1 MDIETLNP
9 YVVRIL
15 ISARDEDSMSSIAKR
30 IGLSYGW
37 THKWISVLIK
47 EGVFKEKWKGII
59 LQKDNPTYKK
69 IMQFIKNTI
78 NPINLYYSL
87 LPLIGVS
94 YSLTQT
100 DAVYVWT
107 KGGYNIARYRKFYP
121 IFIKIEKKDYKLFL
135 YYCNKLGLKVKSKNG
150 VFYEPKL
157 VEKLISVK
165 NGDYNV
171 DSLEET
177 IDFMKNNIYNFEPAL
192 EMVDEMYHKKLGYKY
207 KEVSSLYLYPNFLWY
222 I

>member
-1 MDIETLNP
+1 MNIETLNP

-47 EGVFKEKWKGII
+47 EGVFKEKWK
-59 LQKDNPTYKK
+59 
-69 IMQFIKNTI
+69 
-78 NPINLYYSL
+78 
-87 LPLIGVS
+87 
-94 YSLTQT
+94 
-100 DAVYVWT
+100 
-107 KGGYNIARYRKFYP
+107 
-121 IFIKIEKKDYKLFL
+121 E
-135 YYCNKLGLKVKSKNG
+135 
-150 VFYEPKL
+150 
-157 VEKLISVK
+157 LISVK

-207 KEVSSLYLYPNFLWY
+207 KEVN
-222 I
+222 

>member
-9 YVVRIL
+9 YVIRIL
-15 ISARDEDSMSSIAKR
+15 ISARDQDSMSSIAKR

-47 EGVFKEKWKGII
+47 EGVFKEKWNGII
-59 LQKDNPTYKK
+59 LQEDNQSYKK

-78 NPINLYYSL
+78 NPINLYYST
-87 LPLIGVS
+87 LPLMGIS

-107 KGGYNIARYRKFYP
+107 NGGYNIARYKEFYP
-121 IFIKIEKKDYKLFL
+121 IFIKIEKKDYQTFL
-135 YYCNKLGLKVKSKNG
+135 YYCNKLGLNIKAKDG
-150 VFYEPKL
+150 TFYDPKL

-165 NGDYNV
+165 NGKYDV

-192 EMVDEMYHKKLGYKY
+192 EMIDEMYHKKLGYEY
-207 KEVSSLYLYPNFLWY
+207 KEVSSLS
-222 I
+222 

>member
-9 YVVRIL
+9 YVIRIL
-15 ISARDEDSMSSIAKR
+15 ISARDQDSMSSIAKR

-37 THKWISVLIK
+37 THKWVSVLIK
-47 EGVFKEKWKGII
+47 EGVFKEKWNGII
-59 LQKDNPTYKK
+59 LQEDNQSYKK

-78 NPINLYYSL
+78 NPINLYYST
-87 LPLIGVS
+87 LPLMGIS

-107 KGGYNIARYRKFYP
+107 NGGYNIARYKEFYP
-121 IFIKIEKKDYKLFL
+121 IFIKIEKKDYQTFL
-135 YYCNKLGLKVKSKNG
+135 YYCNKLGLNIKAKDG
-150 VFYEPKL
+150 TFYDPKL
-157 VEKLISVK
+157 VKKLISVK
-165 NGDYNV
+165 NGKYDV

-192 EMVDEMYHKKLGYKY
+192 EMIDEMYHKKLGYKY
-207 KEVSSLYLYPNFLWY
+207 KEASSLS
-222 I
+222 

>member
-1 MDIETLNP
+1 MNIETLNP

-15 ISARDEDSMSSIAKR
+15 ISARDEDSMSAIAKR

-69 IMQFIKNTI
+69 IMQFIKNII
-78 NPINLYYSL
+78 NPINLYYST
-87 LPLIGVS
+87 LPLMGIS

-107 KGGYNIARYRKFYP
+107 KGSYNIARYKEFYP
-121 IFIKIEKKDYKLFL
+121 IFIKIEKKDYNLFL
-135 YYCNKLGLKVKSKNG
+135 YYCNKLRLKVKSKNG
-150 VFYEPKL
+150 VFYEPTL

-171 DSLEET
+171 DSLEES

-192 EMVDEMYHKKLGYKY
+192 EMVDEMYHKNLGYKY
-207 KEVSSLYLYPNFLWY
+207 KEVNSLS
-222 I
+222 